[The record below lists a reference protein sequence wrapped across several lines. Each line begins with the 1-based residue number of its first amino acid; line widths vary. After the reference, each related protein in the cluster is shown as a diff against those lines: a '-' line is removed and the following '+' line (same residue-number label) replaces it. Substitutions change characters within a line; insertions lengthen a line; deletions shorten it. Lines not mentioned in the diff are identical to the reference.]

1 VKSARILTLTLIIII
16 LVAST
21 SLLVSYTSNNHQQN
35 DPVYVGVAYGGNS
48 TAQAKLLI
56 DRTKNYTNLFILDS
70 GVNRISQNETASK
83 EVCDYAIHAGLNL
96 IVNMGAWDTYDWNR
110 RMQFFNY
117 CKSEYGN
124 KFLGAY
130 FDDEPAGI
138 HIDNNWTEYFDEHK
152 NLFDSDIHVPLKDI
166 YDNLQTANGTNPQ
179 NYTQEAT
186 WFNGLLE
193 WNPGHNELKRNQIK
207 TFTSDYALFW
217 FDYLGGY
224 KTLLAQIGWNH
235 SLNQD
240 IALIRGAAT
249 MQNKDWGAIITWKY
263 YEPPYLDTGENIYN
277 QMKTVYNAG
286 AKYILIFD
294 LAFDNATDNPYG
306 TMTEEHFEA
315 LEKFWTQDVT
325 QSTPNAAKA
334 QAAFVLPKDYGWAM
348 RHEEDRIWG
357 FWGPDEKSPIIWK
370 NLNKL
375 LEQYG
380 SRLDIIYE
388 DPAFPIHEKYSKVYY
403 WNQTI

>member
-70 GVNRISQNETASK
+70 GVNRISQNATASK
-83 EVCDYAIHAGLNL
+83 EVCDYAINAGLNI
-96 IVNMGAWDTYDWNR
+96 IVNMGAWDTYDWAR

-117 CKSEYGN
+117 CKSEYGD

-138 HIDNNWTEYFDEHK
+138 HTDYNWTDYFEEHK
-152 NLFDSDIHVPLKDI
+152 NHLSRTLEEI
-166 YDNLQTANGTNPQ
+166 YEEIQNGSANPQ
-179 NYTQEAT
+179 NYTREAA
-186 WFNGLLE
+186 WFNHLVE
-193 WNPGHNELKRNQIK
+193 NNPGHIELKNSTIK
-207 TFTSDYALFW
+207 TFTSDYVLFW
-217 FDYLGGY
+217 YDYLGGY
-224 KTLLAQIGWNH
+224 DTVFAQIGWNH

-240 IALIRGAAT
+240 VALIRGAAN

-263 YEPPYLDTGENIYN
+263 DVPPYLDTGENIYN
-277 QMKTVYNAG
+277 QLKAVYNAG
-286 AKYILIFD
+286 AKYIVMFD
-294 LAFDNATDNPYG
+294 LALDNATDNPYG
-306 TMTEEHFEA
+306 TMADEHFEA

-334 QAAFVLPKDYGWAM
+334 QAAFVLPKEYGWAM
-348 RHEEDRIWG
+348 RHEKDRIWG

>member
-1 VKSARILTLTLIIII
+1 MKRAHILTLTLIIII
-16 LVAST
+16 LAASA
-21 SLLVSYTSNNHQQN
+21 SLLVSYTQSDNSSQQT

-48 TAQAKLLI
+48 TAQAKLII
-56 DRTKNYTNLFILDS
+56 DKTKTYTNLFILNS

-83 EVCDYAIHAGLNL
+83 EICDYAINSGLNL
-96 IVNMGAWDTYDWNR
+96 IVNMGSWDTYDWDR

-117 CKSEYGN
+117 CKNAYGDR
-124 KFLGAY
+124 FLGAY

-138 HIDNNWTEYFDEHK
+138 HIDNNWTEYFDRNRHLYFGESLRK
-152 NLFDSDIHVPLKDI
+152 I
-166 YDNLQTANGTNPQ
+166 YNNLQQANGTNPQ
-179 NYTQEAT
+179 NYTLEAT
-186 WFNGLLE
+186 WFNALLE
-193 WNPGHNELKRNQIK
+193 WNPGHNQLKENQIR
-207 TFTSDYALFW
+207 TFTSDYVLFW
-217 FDYLGGY
+217 YDYLGGY
-224 KTLLAQIGWNH
+224 NTVFAQIGWNH

-240 IALIRGAAT
+240 IAQIRGAAT

-263 YEPPYLDTGENIYN
+263 DEPPYLDTGENIYS
-277 QMKTVYNAG
+277 QMKSVYNAG

-294 LAFDNATDNPYG
+294 LAFDDENDNPYG

-315 LEKFWTQDVT
+315 LEKFWTQDLT
-325 QSTPNAAKA
+325 RSTPNAVKA

-348 RHEEDRIWG
+348 RHEDDKIWG

-375 LEQYG
+375 LDQYG

-388 DPAFPIHEKYSKVYY
+388 DPAFPIQGKYPKVYY